1 MSNFF
6 SVLLL
11 LNHFSI
17 NSFPYLNFIMILSKF
32 LSISNFTDYNFL
44 PLWIFFLWLLP
55 NPIFYLAN
63 VLFCVDITI
72 DTSNILYEL
81 NFFKTVIIIYFLT
94 NLWEN
99 HKNFLSNI
107 IVTLLS
113 GIGLLQGLADFFVKV
128 QIVNILYFVSYILS
142 QNYSALLL

>member
-1 MSNFF
+1 
-6 SVLLL
+6 
-11 LNHFSI
+11 
-17 NSFPYLNFIMILSKF
+17 MILSKF

-72 DTSNILYEL
+72 DTSNIHYEL

>member
-6 SVLLL
+6 SVLIL